1 VLSLHEAPIDSLL
14 REASSRGFVL
24 REVKIH
30 NVGDLGSIPRIP
42 LGSASMLSILSALS
56 ARGWDVS
63 DVREAWVRPGS
74 NER

>member
-1 VLSLHEAPIDSLL
+1 MLSLHEAPIDSLI
-14 REASSRGFVL
+14 REAESRGFVL
-24 REVKIH
+24 RSVKIQEP
-30 NVGDLGSIPRIP
+30 GDLGSIPRVP